1 MTDFL
6 ETVKRGIEK
15 SVAAVGARSK
25 EMLEVSQ
32 LRSQIRDLTDERR
45 GKLEELGNIVHTMLS
60 RGALDE
66 ARLREKSQAIATL
79 DAGIRQ
85 REEQIQA
92 IQVRT
97 QEIIGGAGARQIG
110 QCACGAPL
118 LEGAKFCGGCGSPAS
133 VSTANAEN
141 SPTVTPP
148 GCPRCGAELASGA
161 RFCGACGG
169 AL

>member
-15 SVAAVGARSK
+15 GVATVGARSK

-32 LRSQIRDLTDERR
+32 LRSQIRDVTDERR
-45 GKLEELGNIVHTMLS
+45 GKLEELGNIVHTMLA

-79 DAGIRQ
+79 DAAIKQ

-97 QEIIGGAGARQIG
+97 QEIIGGAGTRQIG

-118 LEGAKFCGGCGSPAS
+118 LEGAKFCGGCGSPAA
-133 VSTANAEN
+133 VAPPRAEE
-141 SPTVTPP
+141 SSAPAQPA
-148 GCPRCGAELASGA
+148 CPRGGAEVVAGA
-161 RFCGACGG
+161 RFCGGCGG
-169 AL
+169 SL

>member
-1 MTDFL
+1 MADFL

-15 SVAAVGARSK
+15 SVATVGARSK

-32 LRSQIRDLTDERR
+32 LRSQIRDLTDDRR
-45 GKLEELGNIVHTMLS
+45 GKLEELGNIVHTMLL
-60 RGALDE
+60 RGPLDE

-79 DAGIRQ
+79 DAAIKQ

-97 QEIIGGAGARQIG
+97 QEIIGGAGTRQIG

-118 LEGAKFCGGCGSPAS
+118 LEGAKFCGGCGSPAF
-133 VSTANAEN
+133 VSTSKAED
-141 SPTVTPP
+141 SPAPARSS
-148 GCPRCGAELASGA
+148 CPRCGAELVSGA
-161 RFCGACGG
+161 RFCGTCGG
-169 AL
+169 PL